1 MPEGQG
7 YQSGL
12 IAALRGSSPND
23 APTTPGIQF
32 LPNAPMAPFN
42 PMNFGAP
49 QMSGN
54 LMTPP
59 SMPRAPSYSPPGQQ
73 AFMPPPMTGNLM
85 PAPVMPS
92 ALDYVRPL
100 PQVVPFPLPEPGDEW
115 DFRGTGST

>member
-1 MPEGQG
+1 
-7 YQSGL
+7 
-12 IAALRGSSPND
+12 
-23 APTTPGIQF
+23 
-32 LPNAPMAPFN
+32 
-42 PMNFGAP
+42 
-49 QMSGN
+49 
-54 LMTPP
+54 MTPP